1 MSLSDLKYTK
11 MKLADKI
18 ELFKKNNP
26 DRLEHTFKNGLIF
39 KGLGK
44 QKVYW
49 FIDSIYKDAV
59 NEWVSS
65 KTQENVKFL
74 EKILK

>member
-1 MSLSDLKYTK
+1 

-26 DRLEHTFKNGLIF
+26 DRLEHTFKNGVKF

-44 QKVYW
+44 QKLYW
-49 FIDSIYKDAV
+49 FIDGIYKDAI
-59 NEWVSS
+59 NEWITDKTKNNVS
-65 KTQENVKFL
+65 FL

>member
-1 MSLSDLKYTK
+1 

-39 KGLGK
+39 KGSGNYRLH
-44 QKVYW
+44 W
-49 FIDSIYKDAV
+49 WIDSLYKDAV
-59 NEWVSS
+59 NEWNT
-65 KTQENVKFL
+65 KKEKNIANFL
-74 EKILK
+74 EKCIA

>member
-1 MSLSDLKYTK
+1 
-11 MKLADKI
+11 MKLADKV

-59 NEWVSS
+59 NEWITD
-65 KTQENVKFL
+65 KTKNNVYFL

>member
-1 MSLSDLKYTK
+1 

-26 DRLEHTFKNGLIF
+26 DRLEHTFKNGIKF

-44 QKVYW
+44 QKLYW
-49 FIDSIYKDAV
+49 FIDGIYKDAV
-59 NEWVSS
+59 NEWKFS
-65 KTQENVKFL
+65 KTQNNVKFL
-74 EKILK
+74 NDCLRN

>member
-1 MSLSDLKYTK
+1 
-11 MKLADKI
+11 MKLAEKV

-39 KGLGK
+39 KGSGTYKLH
-44 QKVYW
+44 W
-49 FIDSIYKDAV
+49 WLDSIYKDSV
-59 NEWVSS
+59 NEWVTD
-65 KTQENVKFL
+65 KTKNNVTFL

>member
-1 MSLSDLKYTK
+1 

-49 FIDSIYKDAV
+49 FIDGIYKDAV
-59 NEWVSS
+59 NEWNTS

>member
-1 MSLSDLKYTK
+1 

-44 QKVYW
+44 YKLHW
-49 FIDSIYKDAV
+49 WLDSIYKDAV
-59 NEWVSS
+59 NEWNTS
-65 KTQENVKFL
+65 KTQNNVSFL
-74 EKILK
+74 EKILL